1 MDEAHKNYLRDLGYL
16 IKEAAEEAR
25 SSYLA
30 KAAESDAYDLG
41 YLMAYHRIV
50 TLMQQQA
57 EAFGIP
63 LADVSLD
70 NIPEEFFFV
79 QKGSNNSLQG
89 RRP

>member
-1 MDEAHKNYLRDLGYL
+1 MEETHKNYLRDLGYL
-16 IKEAAEEAR
+16 VKEAAVEAK

-30 KAAESDAYDLG
+30 KPAEADAFDLG

-63 LADVSLD
+63 LSDICLDDV
-70 NIPEEFFFV
+70 PEEFFFV
-79 QKGSNNSLQG
+79 QKGSNSSLQS
-89 RRP
+89 RQP

>member
-1 MDEAHKNYLRDLGYL
+1 MDETHKNYLRDLGYL

-30 KAAESDAYDLG
+30 KPAEDDAYSLG
-41 YLMAYHRIV
+41 HLMAYHRVV

-63 LADVSLD
+63 LADLCLEGM
-70 NIPEEFFFV
+70 PEEFFFV